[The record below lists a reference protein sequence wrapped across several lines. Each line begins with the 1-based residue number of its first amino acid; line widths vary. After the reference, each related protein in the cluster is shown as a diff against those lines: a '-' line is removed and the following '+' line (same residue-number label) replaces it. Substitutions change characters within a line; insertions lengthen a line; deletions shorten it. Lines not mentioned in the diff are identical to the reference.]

1 MSRPLTPEEIQRQLR
16 DLPGWA
22 GDTTALRRTVE
33 FGDFAT
39 AIRAV
44 TEVAQAAEDMDHHPD
59 MDIRWRTIVFA
70 VSTHSAG
77 GVTQLDVELAHQ
89 ISAITASLDS

>member
-1 MSRPLTPEEIQRQLR
+1 MNEVLSDEAVSQALAG
-16 DLPGWA
+16 LPGWDGDA
-22 GDTTALRRTVE
+22 GALRQSIE
-33 FGDFAT
+33 FPDFPS

-44 TEVAQAAEDMDHHPD
+44 VEVAAIAEQMDHHPD
-59 MDIRWRTIVFA
+59 MDIRWRTITFA